1 MSHTLRLGCFSIA
14 ILLLAVPRVSLAS
27 QTLSFQEGDGGAYSA
42 TSATYIAS
50 YGPTTN
56 FGNFDVM
63 AVVGDGTRPVSEALV
78 KFPDVFGTQSGQI
91 PQGSTILSATLE
103 VWTTDFLS
111 GETFN
116 VHQVLVQWT
125 ENTVTWSS
133 FGSTPGGASGTDY
146 AATPVASFQSNS
158 DHITLDITPLVQTWS
173 NLLITNQ
180 GVLIEGIGGG
190 LGVELWSDDGSIQ
203 TVRPKL
209 TVEFDSSVPVRS
221 ASWGELKAAF

>member
-1 MSHTLRLGCFSIA
+1 MNRALRFGCFSIA
-14 ILLLAVPRVSLAS
+14 ILLLAVPRVSLALS
-27 QTLSFQEGDGGAYSA
+27 QTLSFQEGDGGAHSA

-63 AVVGDGTRPVSEALV
+63 AVVGDGTRPVEALL
-78 KFPDVFGTQSGQI
+78 KFRTSSERNPARS
-91 PQGSTILSATLE
+91 QGSTILSATLE

-125 ENTVTWSS
+125 ENTETWSS

-158 DHITLDITPLVQTWS
+158 GHITLDITPLVQTS
-173 NLLITNQ
+173 TT
-180 GVLIEGIGGG
+180 
-190 LGVELWSDDGSIQ
+190 S
-203 TVRPKL
+203 
-209 TVEFDSSVPVRS
+209 
-221 ASWGELKAAF
+221 